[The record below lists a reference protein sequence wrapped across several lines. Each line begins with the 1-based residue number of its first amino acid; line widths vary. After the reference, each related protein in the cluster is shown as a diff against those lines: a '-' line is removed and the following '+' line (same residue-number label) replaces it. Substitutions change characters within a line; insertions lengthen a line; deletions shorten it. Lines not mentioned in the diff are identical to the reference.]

1 MVLIPKE
8 NYVSTVIKKGYIIPE
23 NGYIKLFTYSYS
35 YMLETLYINEIE
47 VLKFQAFQS
56 QTGITYL
63 IPVSQGDVIRFDN
76 DSVVDMYF
84 IPLHK

>member
-8 NYVSTVIKKGYIIPE
+8 NYVSTTTKTGYTVPQ
-23 NGYIKLFTYSYS
+23 NGYIKLFIYSYQ
-35 YMLETLYINEIE
+35 YMLETLYINEID
-47 VLKFQAFQS
+47 VLKFHAFQS

-63 IPVSQGDVIRFDN
+63 IPVFQGDVIRFDN
-76 DSVVDMYF
+76 GNVVDMYF